1 MRLPLF
7 PLAVV
12 LLPGTPMPLHIFE
25 PRYRQ
30 LIADALVGTREFGLV
45 YLPPG
50 VRERE
55 LAAGWPLCVA
65 RIEEHESL
73 PDGRSNIVVR
83 GTRRVALAHL
93 EDDEAPY
100 HVGRVTEQP
109 DTTGLPD
116 ALEPRAAQARQLFA
130 RVASAARTLAD
141 DAAPAPTM
149 PSDPALLA
157 YAIAAAVD
165 LDLAAKHRLLATR
178 DPAERLAQVLALLTP
193 VATDLERRAAVHAR
207 AHTNGHGPH

>member
-30 LIADALVGTREFGLV
+30 MIADVLAGPREFGLA

-50 VRERE
+50 VPEQG
-55 LAAGWPLCVA
+55 LAAGWPLCIA
-65 RIEEHESL
+65 HIDEHEAL

-83 GTRRVALAHL
+83 GTRRVAFERF
-93 EDDEAPY
+93 EDDTAPY
-100 HVGRVTEQP
+100 LVARVAELP
-109 DTTGLPD
+109 DASALPD
-116 ALEPRAAQARQLFA
+116 ALAPRAAQARQLFA
-130 RVASAARTLAD
+130 RVAAAARTLAD
-141 DAAPAPTM
+141 DPTPAPALPD
-149 PSDPALLA
+149 DPALLA

-165 LDLAAKHRLLATR
+165 LDLDVRHRLLATR
-178 DPAERLAQVLALLTP
+178 DPAERLAQVLGLLTP
-193 VATDLERRAAVHAR
+193 VATDIERRAAVHAR